1 MNTPEKD
8 SRRHFPPR
16 LARALASWLLRGDA
30 GEVIVGDLD
39 QEFAEAVAGGTPL
52 GTARRHYW
60 RQALASIAATRT
72 GAKETAVVTASR
84 PFRPLQGLSL
94 DLRAILRTLRAS
106 PGYVFVAV
114 LSLAVGIGANTA
126 VFSMVR
132 QLLIEPLPVDRP
144 SELRL
149 VYWTPN
155 TNDPVAI
162 RNVMSSGY
170 RDSAGVFYRSNVS
183 YAEYTAMRDA
193 ASGSADLSGF
203 NFAPKLTT
211 SIEGRPPIV
220 ANGMLVS
227 GSFFSTVRPPLAFGR
242 GLAESDDSP
251 GAPAVA
257 VIGYGLWTRLVGN
270 DPNVVGRTIRVSDVP
285 VTIVGVTAAAYR
297 GLSQGGF
304 SPETDVTMAISQQ
317 PIITPKWAEPGESL
331 FTAANL
337 NWVRVIARVRE
348 GSDARVTDVLQTALR
363 GALPNGGLTLAQ
375 AAIASPRLLPGAR
388 GLDSLRTAAVL
399 PLRVLSV
406 VVGVVLLIAC
416 INIAGLMLARGVSR
430 QRELA
435 VRRAL
440 GAGRA
445 RIMRQLLLES
455 VALSVAGGAAG
466 LLLAVLTAPVL
477 QSMLTSGLGTSG
489 VGVALDWPLLAAT
502 GALACTAGVLAGL
515 LPAIRFSRHGDT
527 MLKERTGAAP
537 RLMIGRALLA
547 LQIAVSLPLVVGAG
561 LFLRTINNLASVDLG
576 FNPRGLVLFTLDPTM
591 SGKAPERAA
600 IVFPQVLDRLE
611 QIPGVTSASLSE
623 NAMISGWQSDSIVTV
638 NGQSADMFMNGVG
651 PHYLQTMEVPLLSG
665 RSIERTDRFG
675 LPWVVVINQT
685 AAKTFFGAA
694 SPIGQHFL
702 LGRHDVEVVGVM
714 GDNKYDDLRHAVP
727 PTMLLS
733 YLQRQLGS
741 QTVVVRA
748 EAPVSTLQP
757 AIEHAVHEVDASLP
771 ISDIRTQTDQI
782 DQTIGKERV
791 FTRLLTVF
799 GLFAL
804 LLACVGL
811 HGVTSYSVARR
822 TNEFGIRLA
831 LGAQRS
837 QLLWLVLRQVVVL
850 AVIGLAIGLSVAW
863 LAGPALRSLLFGLE
877 PNDPVTMLISAAL
890 MAAVAIAAGLWPA
903 RRAARMEALNALRTE

>member
-1 MNTPEKD
+1 VTPEKNT
-8 SRRHFPPR
+8 RRHFPPR
-16 LARALASWLLRGDA
+16 LARALAGLLLRGEA
-30 GEVIVGDLD
+30 AEVIVGDLD
-39 QEFAEAVAGGTPL
+39 QEFAEAVAAGARV

-60 RQALASIAATRT
+60 RQTLASIAAAQR
-72 GAKETAVVTASR
+72 GARESTVVTM
-84 PFRPLQGLSL
+84 PPKFRPLQGLSL
-94 DLRAILRTLRAS
+94 DLRSVFRTLRAS
-106 PGYVFVAV
+106 PGYVFVAI
-114 LSLAVGIGANTA
+114 LSLAIGIGANTA

-155 TNDPVAI
+155 SNDPI
-162 RNVMSSGY
+162 NVSNLNSSGF
-170 RDSAGVFYRSNVS
+170 RDSAGVSYRSNFS
-183 YAEYTAMRDA
+183 YAEYIAMRDA

-203 NFAPKLTT
+203 NLAPKLTA

-227 GSFFSTVRPPLAFGR
+227 GSFFSTVRPTLALGR
-242 GLAESDDSP
+242 SLTESDDAP

-257 VIGYGLWTRLVGN
+257 VIGYGLWTRLLAN
-270 DPNVVGRTIRVSDVP
+270 DPNVVGRTIRLSDAP
-285 VTIVGVTAAAYR
+285 VTIVGVTAQAYR

-304 SPETDVTMAISQQ
+304 IPETDVTMALSQQ
-317 PIITPKWAEPGESL
+317 PLVTSKWASPGQSL
-331 FTAANL
+331 FTAANV
-337 NWVRVIARVRE
+337 NWVRMIARVRE

-363 GALPNGGLTLAQ
+363 GALPNGGLTPAQ
-375 AAIASPRLLPGAR
+375 AAISSPRLFPGAR
-388 GLDSLRTAAVL
+388 GLDSIRTTAVL

-445 RIMRQLLLES
+445 RIVRQLLLES

-489 VGVALDWPLLAAT
+489 IGVELDWPLLAGT

-515 LPAIRFSRHGDT
+515 LPAIRFSRQGDT

-561 LFLRTINNLASVDLG
+561 LFLRTISNLASVDLG

-591 SGKAPERAA
+591 SGKAPERSA

-623 NAMISGWQSDSIVTV
+623 NAMISGWESDSTVTV
-638 NGQSADMFMNGVG
+638 NGRTGDMYMNGVG
-651 PHYLQTMEVPLLSG
+651 PHYLQTMEVPLLRG

-675 LPWVVVINQT
+675 QPWVVVINQS
-685 AAKTFFGAA
+685 AARKFFGAD
-694 SPIGQHFL
+694 SPVGQHFL
-702 LGRHDVEVVGVM
+702 VGRHDVEVVGVM

-733 YLQRQLGS
+733 YQQRQLGS
-741 QTVVVRA
+741 LNVVVRA
-748 EAPVSTLQP
+748 DVPVSTLQP
-757 AIEHAVHEVDASLP
+757 AIERAVHDVDASLP
-771 ISDIRTQTDQI
+771 ISDFRTQTDQI

-811 HGVTSYSVARR
+811 HGVTSYSLARR

-837 QLLWLVLRQVVVL
+837 QLLWLVLRQVVEL
-850 AVIGLAIGLSVAW
+850 AVIGLAIGLPVAW